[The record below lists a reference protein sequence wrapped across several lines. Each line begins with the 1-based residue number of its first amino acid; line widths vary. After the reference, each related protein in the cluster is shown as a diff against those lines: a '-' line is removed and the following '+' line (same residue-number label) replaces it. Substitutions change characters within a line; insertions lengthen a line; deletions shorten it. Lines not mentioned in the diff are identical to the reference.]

1 MNPENNISFLLE
13 DNEVATITDEDNNLL
28 IAEMMHEFSLEEEA
42 EDTEDTE
49 ENERN
54 DSESEYFINK
64 DIYFGNEELY
74 YDQYTVK
81 ELMKICQYYDISKN
95 IKASKCKKQDII
107 LTIVYFE
114 SLEENYDLV
123 QQRHKMWSH
132 MSELMADPKMRCYL
146 LWS

>member
-13 DNEVATITDEDNNLL
+13 DNESLSDEDNNLL
-28 IAEMMHEFSLEEEA
+28 IAEMLREFDQDSKEEL
-42 EDTEDTE
+42 DDL
-49 ENERN
+49 NE
-54 DSESEYFINK
+54 ESEYFLKK

-74 YDQYTVK
+74 YDQEYTVK

-107 LTIVYFE
+107 LTIIYFE

-132 MSELMADPKMRCYL
+132 MTDLMSDPKMRCYL

>member
-13 DNEVATITDEDNNLL
+13 DNETESTNEDNNLL
-28 IAEMMHEFSLEEEA
+28 IAEMMREFSLDEEA
-42 EDTEDTE
+42 DI
-49 ENERN
+49 NEH
-54 DSESEYFINK
+54 SQSEYFIKK

-74 YDQYTVK
+74 YDQEYTVK
-81 ELMKICQYYDISKN
+81 DLMKICQYYDISKN

-114 SLEENYDLV
+114 SLDENYDIV
-123 QQRHKMWSH
+123 QQRHTMWSH
-132 MSELMADPKMRCYL
+132 MTDLMADPKMRCYL

>member
-1 MNPENNISFLLE
+1 MNQENNISFLLE
-13 DNEVATITDEDNNLL
+13 DNETLSDEDNNLL
-28 IAEMMHEFSLEEEA
+28 IAEMLREFSF
-42 EDTEDTE
+42 DTEGEGE
-49 ENERN
+49 EDDLKE
-54 DSESEYFINK
+54 ESEYFIKK
-64 DIYFGNEELY
+64 DIYFGNDELY
-74 YDQYTVK
+74 YDQEYTVK

-114 SLEENYDLV
+114 SLDENYDIV

-132 MSELMADPKMRCYL
+132 MTDLLADSKMRCYL

>member
-1 MNPENNISFLLE
+1 MNQENNISFLLE
-13 DNEVATITDEDNNLL
+13 DNEPATITDEDNNLL
-28 IAEMMHEFSLEEEA
+28 IAEMMREFDK
-42 EDTEDTE
+42 EDLK
-49 ENERN
+49 N
-54 DSESEYFINK
+54 DSESEYFIKK

-74 YDQYTVK
+74 YDEEYTVK

-132 MSELMADPKMRCYL
+132 MTDLMADPKMRCYL

>member
-28 IAEMMHEFSLEEEA
+28 IAEMMHEFSLEEEV
-42 EDTEDTE
+42 EDTE